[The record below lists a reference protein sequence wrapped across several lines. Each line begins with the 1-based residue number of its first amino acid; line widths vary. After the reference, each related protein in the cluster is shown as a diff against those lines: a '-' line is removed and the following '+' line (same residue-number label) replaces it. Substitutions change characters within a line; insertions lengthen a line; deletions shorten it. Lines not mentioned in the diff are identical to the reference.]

1 MEQGLYALY
10 IYCDI
15 ISKQIVGDTLA
26 PLLKVVPVEGS
37 HGDNVMK
44 EYITPQYMS
53 MFTNQFS
60 NIHISIRDD
69 SGEKISF

>member
-1 MEQGLYALY
+1 
-10 IYCDI
+10 
-15 ISKQIVGDTLA
+15 LA

-53 MFTNQFS
+53 ELTNQFS
-60 NIHISIRDD
+60 NNNISIRDD
-69 SGEKISF
+69 SGEKIPFERGRVTATLHFRRQSEL